1 MGLNTASAKHG
12 LVYGVLF
19 TLAILTVAARLV
31 LSGPTGNITIFAIAF
46 LMAGLVAVQYMGL
59 KWEGR
64 LIYLVIAIP
73 MVLFIILV
81 VVLIPDVT
89 HFPFHL
95 RF

>member
-19 TLAILTVAARLV
+19 ALALLTVVARLV
-31 LSGPTGNITIFAIAF
+31 LSGPVGKIAIFVIAF
-46 LMAGLVAVQYMGL
+46 LMAGLVGVQYMGL

-73 MVLFIILV
+73 VVLFIILV
-81 VVLIPDVT
+81 VVLIPDVA
-89 HFPFHL
+89 HAPFHL